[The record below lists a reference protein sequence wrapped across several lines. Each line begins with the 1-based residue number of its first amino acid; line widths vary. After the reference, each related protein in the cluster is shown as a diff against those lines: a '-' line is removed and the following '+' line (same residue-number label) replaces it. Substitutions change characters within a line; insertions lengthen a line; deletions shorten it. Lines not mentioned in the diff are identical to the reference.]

1 MAKIMIV
8 DDDTGATSML
18 ERLMRME
25 GHIPTAINE
34 SKLVIGVADIIKP
47 DLFIL
52 DLMMPEP
59 TGFQLCRMLR
69 EKEHFESTPIIILTA
84 LDDNDSKIVAF
95 GAGASDFINKPF
107 RVDDLLQKIR
117 SWLISA

>member
-1 MAKIMIV
+1 MSKIMIV
-8 DDDTGATSML
+8 DDDTGATSL
-18 ERLMRME
+18 LDRLMTME
-25 GHIPTAINE
+25 GHTPTVVNE
-34 SKLVIGVADIIKP
+34 SRLAMGVAQIVKP

-69 EKEHFESTPIIILTA
+69 NNESFEDTPIIILTA

-95 GAGASDFINKPF
+95 GAGASDYITKPF
-107 RVDDLLQKIR
+107 RVDEFLQKVR
-117 SWLISA
+117 SWLT

>member
-34 SKLVIGVADIIKP
+34 SKLVMGVADIIKP

-69 EKEHFESTPIIILTA
+69 EKEHFESTP
-84 LDDNDSKIVAF
+84 SKIVAF

>member
-1 MAKIMIV
+1 MSKIMIV
-8 DDDTGATSML
+8 DDDTGANALL
-18 ERLMRME
+18 EKLMKME
-25 GHIPTAINE
+25 GHTPTAVNE
-34 SKLVIGVADIIKP
+34 SRLAMGVANIIKP

-69 EKEHFESTPIIILTA
+69 DTELFESTPIIILTA

-95 GAGASDFINKPF
+95 GAGASDYITKPF
-107 RVDDLLQKIR
+107 RVDDFLQKIR
-117 SWLISA
+117 NWLA

>member
-1 MAKIMIV
+1 MSKIMIV
-8 DDDTGATSML
+8 DDDKGATDLL
-18 ERLMRME
+18 ERLMKLE
-25 GHIPTAINE
+25 GHTPTAVTE
-34 SKLVIGVADIIKP
+34 SRLAVGVAQIIKP

-69 EKEHFESTPIIILTA
+69 NKESFESTPIIILTA

-95 GAGASDFINKPF
+95 GAGASDYITKPF
-107 RVDDLLQKIR
+107 RVDDFLQKIR
-117 SWLISA
+117 DWLSE

>member
-1 MAKIMIV
+1 MNGNEMSKIMIV
-8 DDDTGATSML
+8 DDDTGATTLL
-18 ERLMRME
+18 EKLMRLE
-25 GHIPTAINE
+25 GLIPTTVNE
-34 SKLVIGVADIIKP
+34 SRLAMGVAAIIMP

-69 EKEHFESTPIIILTA
+69 SNENFESAPIIILTA

-95 GAGASDFINKPF
+95 GAGASDYIT
-107 RVDDLLQKIR
+107 
-117 SWLISA
+117 

>member
-1 MAKIMIV
+1 MSKILIV
-8 DDDTGATSML
+8 DDDTGATSLL
-18 ERLMRME
+18 EKLMKME
-25 GHIPTAINE
+25 GHTPTAVNE
-34 SKLVIGVADIIKP
+34 SKLAVGVANLIQP

-69 EKEHFESTPIIILTA
+69 KDRKFEETPIIILSA

-95 GAGASDFINKPF
+95 GAGASDYVTKPF
-107 RVDDLLQKIR
+107 RVEEFLQKVR
-117 SWLISA
+117 AWLK

>member
-1 MAKIMIV
+1 MIV
-8 DDDTGATSML
+8 DDDTGATGLL
-18 ERLMRME
+18 EKMMRME
-25 GHIPTAINE
+25 GHIATAVNE
-34 SKLVIGVADIIKP
+34 SRLAMGVAEIIKP

-69 EKEHFESTPIIILTA
+69 NNQHFESTPIIILTA

-95 GAGASDFINKPF
+95 GAGASDYITKPF
-107 RVDDLLQKIR
+107 KVDEFLQKVR
-117 SWLISA
+117 TWLL

>member
-1 MAKIMIV
+1 MSKIMIV
-8 DDDTGATSML
+8 DDDTGATTLL
-18 ERLMRME
+18 EKLMKME
-25 GHIPTAINE
+25 GHTPTALNE
-34 SKLVIGVADIIKP
+34 SRLAIGVAQIIKP

-69 EKEHFESTPIIILTA
+69 DNQFFESTPIIILTA

-95 GAGASDFINKPF
+95 GAGASDYITKPF
-107 RVDDLLQKIR
+107 RIDDFLQKIR
-117 SWLISA
+117 SWLI

>member
-1 MAKIMIV
+1 MSKIMIV
-8 DDDTGATSML
+8 DDDTGATSLL
-18 ERLMRME
+18 EKLMKME
-25 GHIPTAINE
+25 GHIPTAVNE
-34 SKLVIGVADIIKP
+34 SRLAVGVAAIIKP

-69 EKEHFESTPIIILTA
+69 NQESFEATPIIILTA

-95 GAGASDFINKPF
+95 GAGASDYITKPF
-107 RVDDLLQKIR
+107 KVDEFLQKVR
-117 SWLISA
+117 TWLR